1 MCAFVCG
8 LHTLFMD
15 LSYIL
20 KTCLTA
26 FHVVYLLLVYI
37 KHIYY
42 INVQLFTVSSLCIFY
57 EKSSQIFCVVFS
69 SVSVG
74 GAAGTPG
81 FTRDPTQLKG
91 ELYHTALRKSQQGF
105 GFTII
110 GGDRPDEFL
119 QVKNV
124 LSDGPAAQDN
134 KMASGE

>member
-1 MCAFVCG
+1 MWSHHRCC
-8 LHTLFMD
+8 
-15 LSYIL
+15 LS
-20 KTCLTA
+20 
-26 FHVVYLLLVYI
+26 
-37 KHIYY
+37 
-42 INVQLFTVSSLCIFY
+42 VSS
-57 EKSSQIFCVVFS
+57 SPT
-69 SVSVG
+69 VSVG

-124 LSDGPAAQDN
+124 LADGPAAQDN
-134 KMASGE
+134 KMASGEWCLVRFLGEHSQFTLGVIWSQLTNDLIIDVSSR